1 MSEPLNYVVLS
12 RLQFAITTLFHI
24 LWPVLTIGLS
34 LFLVFTE
41 TLWLRTGKVLWYQ
54 HSRFWARLF
63 LLNFGVGVVTGV
75 PLEFE
80 FGTNWARF
88 STMAGGFFGNIL
100 GFEGAMAFMLE
111 AGFLGIMLF
120 GWTRVPRP
128 MHLLATAMVAFGAS
142 MSAFWILVANSW
154 MQTPAG
160 GHMQN
165 GRFVVDSYMQA
176 IFNPDMPWGVS
187 HMWVACLETSLFV
200 VGGIS
205 AWHLLRRPQ
214 NADFFRHSFL
224 VATAAAILVTPLQIW
239 LGDGSGKVVFQEQP
253 AKGAAIEGHWN
264 TNPPGQAAA
273 WAVLAWPD
281 KVAQR
286 NDWEISVP
294 GLLSRLATGTAK
306 GRVRGLREFV
316 PEDQPPLL
324 PLIFYAFRIMAGIGI
339 AFLLLMIWTVTTWL
353 RGRLRPGTIIGQ
365 RWLLRAWV
373 TAVPLGYV
381 AVDTGWSVREIG
393 RQPWIIYGV
402 LRTGAGASVLPVASV
417 EFSTFG
423 YFLIDSL
430 LLGLFILFAC
440 RIASQDPDR
449 NLPTPESKP
458 RMQPEQGHRP
468 AVGKPGEA

>member
-1 MSEPLNYVVLS
+1 MRELFDYVVLS

-34 LFLVFTE
+34 LLLVLTE
-41 TLWLRTGKVLWYQ
+41 ALWLRTGEVLWYQ
-54 HSRFWARLF
+54 HSRFWGRLF

-88 STMAGGFFGNIL
+88 STVAGGFFGNLL

-111 AGFLGIMLF
+111 AGFLGIMMF

-128 MHLLATAMVAFGAS
+128 MHLLSTAMVAFGAS

-160 GHMQN
+160 GHFEN
-165 GRFVVDSYMQA
+165 GHFVVDSYARA
-176 IFNPDMPWGVS
+176 IFNPDMPWGFS

-205 AWHLLRRPQ
+205 AWHLLRRPR
-214 NADFFRHSFL
+214 NADFFRRSFL
-224 VATAAAILVTPLQIW
+224 LAAAAAIIVTPLQIW

-264 TNPPGQAAA
+264 TNPPGQGAA

-281 KVAQR
+281 KGAQR

-294 GLLSRLATGTAK
+294 GLLSWLATGTAQ
-306 GRVRGLREFV
+306 GRVRGLREFA

-324 PLIFYAFRIMAGIGI
+324 PLIFYAFRIMAGIGV
-339 AFLLLMIWTVTTWL
+339 AFFFLMIWTVTIWL
-353 RGRLRPGTIIGQ
+353 RGGFRPAAIVSQ

-373 TAVPLGYV
+373 AAIPLGYV

-402 LRTGAGASVLPVASV
+402 LPTSAGASVLPVASV
-417 EFSTFG
+417 GFTTLG
-423 YFLIDSL
+423 YLLIDSL
-430 LLGLFILFAC
+430 LLVTFIVFAC
-440 RIASQDPDR
+440 RIARQDPDR
-449 NLPTPESKP
+449 SLPGRESKP
-458 RMQPEQGHRP
+458 PVQPEEGHRP
-468 AVGKPGEA
+468 PIGEPGEM